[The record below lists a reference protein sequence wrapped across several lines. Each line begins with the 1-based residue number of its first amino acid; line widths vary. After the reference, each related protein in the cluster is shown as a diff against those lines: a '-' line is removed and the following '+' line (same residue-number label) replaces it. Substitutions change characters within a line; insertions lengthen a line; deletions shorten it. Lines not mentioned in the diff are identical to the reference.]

1 MGGMLPRLGS
11 NAWVSLDSEMG
22 TLMKYRIEIEVS
34 PEVSDL
40 PGLSGTIGY
49 NFKS

>member
-1 MGGMLPRLGS
+1 
-11 NAWVSLDSEMG
+11 
-22 TLMKYRIEIEVS
+22 MKYRIEIEVS

-49 NFKS
+49 IATSSLKAIPGIAEVVVTEILPII